1 MLVDELAAA
10 VAVPVA
16 DAAASDAVPIA
27 DASAVPASDAVAVP
41 VAVTA
46 PASDAAPVPIE
57 LDKAPVP
64 ATEDHDVR
72 VLSTGASAAP
82 PAPSV
87 ANYAVVESHTSIGGI
102 QVITGVAS
110 ASAMDVDHNVD
121 QMNIDSSDFI
131 EGMLLITLS
140 CITCLHSLIQARRH
154 RKPRLGFRLEWPHLT
169 LALP

>member
-16 DAAASDAVPIA
+16 DAAASDAVPVA
-27 DASAVPASDAVAVP
+27 DAAAAPASDAVAVP
-41 VAVTA
+41 DAVTA
-46 PASDAAPVPIE
+46 PASDPAPVPI

-72 VLSTGASAAP
+72 VQSTGASAAP

-87 ANYAVVESHTSIGGI
+87 ANKAVVESHTSIGGI

-140 CITCLHSLIQARRH
+140 RITCLHSLIQARRH
-154 RKPRLGFRLEWPHLT
+154 RKPRLGFHLEWPHLT